1 MEQGQ
6 LNWVANFIW
15 GIADDVL
22 RDLYVRGKYRD
33 VILPMT
39 VLRRLDAVLEPTKQ
53 AVLDMKASLDKAG
66 ITNQDQALRQAA
78 GQAFYNTSKFTLR
91 DLKARASQQQ
101 LKADFEAY
109 LDGFSPNVQDILDNF
124 EFRNQIPRLSKAD
137 ALGTLIE
144 KFTSPDID
152 LSPSGLD
159 NHGMGT
165 VFEELVR
172 RFNEENNEE
181 AGEHWT
187 PRDAVKLMAKLIF
200 LPVADEIESGTYLL
214 YDGACGT
221 GGMLTVAEET
231 LQQLAAEHGKQ
242 VATHLYGQ
250 EINAETYAICKAD
263 LLLKG
268 EGDAADNIVGGP
280 EHSTLANDAFPSREF
295 DFMLSNPPYGKSW
308 KSDLE
313 RMGGKDG
320 IKDPRFVI
328 EHAGDA
334 EYSLVTRS
342 SDGQMLF
349 LANMLSKM
357 KQGTKLGSR
366 IAEVHNGSSLFT
378 GDAGQGE
385 SNIRRWIIENDW
397 LEAIVA
403 LPLNMF
409 YNTGIATYIW
419 VLTNRKPAHRR
430 GKRAADRRDAV
441 VQAAAQEP
449 RQEELRAVGRGHPAH
464 LRHVPGV
471 RGDRAVEDLPER
483 GVRLLEGDGR
493 AAAAPEGHRPGA
505 RLLAEGDQGAE
516 GDRRARRGRA
526 AGDPEDPQEGHGG
539 RPAARPVLD
548 DDRRQAGRRRVRA
561 RPGSA
566 RHRAG
571 AAARRGRHRGVPAAR
586 GAAARAGRLVRRR
599 TASRPATRSASPATS
614 TSRSRCGRSKRSAP
628 TSWRWR
634 RRPRAC
640 SRDHAASSPNG
651 FRAVVSRGP
660 GRGPGACARRVR
672 LRDRHQPSAAR
683 PGTCRQLWRI
693 DEVAAPVPGIPRL
706 SEERT
711 GARTMWS
718 ISFARFLTPARF
730 VGRCRGV
737 RSARQELNTI
747 LAFSGFEDGADGQLR
762 QIAAATTLDE
772 AEKRVRTIRMKFQG
786 RRIHSEG
793 TKDCRTELMQDNYF
807 HAVFEA
813 TKGLAQR
820 LRDLTD
826 VQTDGAALID
836 TVFSIERPILAM
848 NALRS
853 ETEKSEHK
861 GFAALLKGCFAAVRN
876 PLAHE
881 PKILWDGED
890 DAADYL
896 SLISLLHR
904 KLDQCVPTGLGPK
917 P

>member
-1 MEQGQ
+1 MQAQQ
-6 LNWVANFIW
+6 LAWIANFIW

-53 AVLDMKASLDKAG
+53 AVLDMKASLDQAG

-78 GQAFYNTSKFTLR
+78 GQAFYNTSRFTLR

-144 KFTSPDID
+144 KFLSPDIN
-152 LSPSGLD
+152 LSPNRVMNGDGSTKQVGLD

-200 LPVADEIESGTYLL
+200 LPIADDIESGTYLL

-221 GGMLTVAEET
+221 GGMLTVAEEA

-313 RMGGKDG
+313 RMGGKG
-320 IKDPRFVI
+320 GVKDPRFVI
-328 EHAGDA
+328 EHAGDP
-334 EYSLVTRS
+334 EYALLTRS

-357 KQGTKLGSR
+357 KRGTRLGSR
-366 IAEVHNGSSLFT
+366 IATVHNGSSLFT

-419 VLTNRKPAHRR
+419 VLTNRKPVHRQ
-430 GKRAADRRDAV
+430 GKVQLIDATRWYKPLRKNLGKKNCELSEADITRICDTFLKFEDTEQSKLFPNAAFGYSKVTVER
-441 VQAAAQEP
+441 P
-449 RQEELRAVGRGHPAH
+449 LRLKGI
-464 LRHVPGV
+464 
-471 RGDRAVEDLPER
+471 DPER
-483 GVRLLEGDGR
+483 VYSPKEIKSLKET
-493 AAAAPEGHRPGA
+493 
-505 RLLAEGDQGAE
+505 
-516 GDRRARRGRA
+516 
-526 AGDPEDPQEGHGG
+526 
-539 RPAARPVLD
+539 
-548 DDRRQAGRRRVRA
+548 
-561 RPGSA
+561 
-566 RHRAG
+566 
-571 AAARRGRHRGVPAAR
+571 
-586 GAAARAGRLVRRR
+586 AARADDAPPV
-599 TASRPATRSASPATS
+599 TRKIHKKGIEADPL
-614 TSRSRCGRSKRSAP
+614 R
-628 TSWRWR
+628 
-634 RRPRAC
+634 
-640 SRDHAASSPNG
+640 G
-651 FRAVVSRGP
+651 F
-660 GRGPGACARRVR
+660 
-672 LRDRHQPSAAR
+672 
-683 PGTCRQLWRI
+683 
-693 DEVAAPVPGIPRL
+693 
-706 SEERT
+706 
-711 GARTMWS
+711 
-718 ISFARFLTPARF
+718 
-730 VGRCRGV
+730 
-737 RSARQELNTI
+737 
-747 LAFSGFEDGADGQLR
+747 
-762 QIAAATTLDE
+762 
-772 AEKRVRTIRMKFQG
+772 
-786 RRIHSEG
+786 
-793 TKDCRTELMQDNYF
+793 
-807 HAVFEA
+807 FEA
-813 TKGLAQR
+813 TIAGKPAVVEYEPDPE
-820 LRDLTD
+820 LRDTEQVPLLE
-826 VQTDGAALID
+826 DGG
-836 TVFSIERPILAM
+836 IEAFIRREVLPHAPDAWYVADSVKTGYEISFTRYFYKPQQLRTLEEIRADILA
-848 NALRS
+848 LEK
-853 ETEKSEHK
+853 ETEGLLGEIIGGKS
-861 GFAALLKGCFAAVRN
+861 
-876 PLAHE
+876 
-881 PKILWDGED
+881 
-890 DAADYL
+890 
-896 SLISLLHR
+896 
-904 KLDQCVPTGLGPK
+904 
-917 P
+917 